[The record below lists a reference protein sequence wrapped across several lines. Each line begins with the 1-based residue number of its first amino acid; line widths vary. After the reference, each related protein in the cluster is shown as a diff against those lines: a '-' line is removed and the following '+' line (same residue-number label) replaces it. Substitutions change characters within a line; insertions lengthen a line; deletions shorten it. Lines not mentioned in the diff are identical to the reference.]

1 MLVSGRK
8 GRLGY
13 MMKTPHQ
20 SHSQNFCGDPRGVA
34 GGDGKIGSL
43 SGKAG
48 TSHVCWIRPFIWV
61 YCLFLLLPLS
71 IVSHVSLMLEQIHCI
86 CTYES
91 YNILWP

>member
-43 SGKAG
+43 SGKC
-48 TSHVCWIRPFIWV
+48 V
-61 YCLFLLLPLS
+61 LLLLTLGA
-71 IVSHVSLMLEQIHCI
+71 HARGLL
-86 CTYES
+86 
-91 YNILWP
+91 

>member
-34 GGDGKIGSL
+34 RGNGKLGCL

-48 TSHVCWIRPFIWV
+48 TSHVCMLAPPIHLV
-61 YCLFLLLPLS
+61 VLS
-71 IVSHVSLMLEQIHCI
+71 IAVATSVHSISRFTHVGANPLHLHVRVLQ
-86 CTYES
+86 
-91 YNILWP
+91 